1 MIKSGKEKKDPFM
14 LFKRMRITRAKKNRA
29 TIMSEKSPTFPST
42 IRYNQLATPENY
54 QLCLTGFVLR
64 TNFATPPLK

>member
-1 MIKSGKEKKDPFM
+1 MIHLKCT
-14 LFKRMRITRAKKNRA
+14 RMYDKVLYSSLLTLA
-29 TIMSEKSPTFPST
+29 SC
-42 IRYNQLATPENY
+42 YNQLPTPENY

>member
-42 IRYNQLATPENY
+42 IRYNQL
-54 QLCLTGFVLR
+54 QLHPKITSGFWVL
-64 TNFATPPLK
+64 P

>member
-42 IRYNQLATPENY
+42 IR
-54 QLCLTGFVLR
+54 
-64 TNFATPPLK
+64 

>member
-1 MIKSGKEKKDPFM
+1 MVKSGKEKKDLFM

-42 IRYNQLATPENY
+42 KCYDKP
-54 QLCLTGFVLR
+54 LTNDKIL
-64 TNFATPPLK
+64 